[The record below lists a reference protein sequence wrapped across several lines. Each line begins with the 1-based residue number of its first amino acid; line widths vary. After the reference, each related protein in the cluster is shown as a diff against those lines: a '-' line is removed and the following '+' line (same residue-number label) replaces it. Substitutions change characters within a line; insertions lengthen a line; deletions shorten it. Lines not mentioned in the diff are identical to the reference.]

1 MIDRKQTDIF
11 CAAEMEKSFPD
22 INWHGGHA
30 GVPVDSMTAERLIL
44 YIMQKTI
51 FLKEPTSKISFPPID
66 CPYPLAPFF
75 AECIERCCPQYK
87 EMITAHGC
95 RRNLMPDAT
104 DEQIAAIMKSID
116 WTKRY
121 VIVDT
126 CEDLVI
132 TPNSTLEDI
141 ADMFVTVDED
151 FFDEGE

>member
-1 MIDRKQTDIF
+1 
-11 CAAEMEKSFPD
+11 
-22 INWHGGHA
+22 
-30 GVPVDSMTAERLIL
+30 
-44 YIMQKTI
+44 MQRTI

-87 EMITAHGC
+87 EMITAHCC

-104 DEQIAAIMKSID
+104 DEQIAEIMKSID
-116 WTKRY
+116 CTKRY

-132 TPNSTLEDI
+132 TPDSTLEDI
-141 ADMFVTVDED
+141 ADMFVTVGED